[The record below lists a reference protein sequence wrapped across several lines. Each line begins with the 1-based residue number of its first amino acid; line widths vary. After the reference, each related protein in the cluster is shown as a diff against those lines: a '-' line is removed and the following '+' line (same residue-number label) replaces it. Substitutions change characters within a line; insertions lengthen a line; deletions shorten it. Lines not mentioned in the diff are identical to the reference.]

1 MLASERDDPVTD
13 VAPDD
18 PTAGAPGSAP
28 PSPAAPTGDPAT
40 AAPADATP
48 TVDDQPPATAYD
60 ILQARLA
67 AVAGEM
73 QVAAEKLNRERSEVF
88 GGASLTLIEQERL
101 NTAAAC
107 LPVDAVSV
115 DGLLLFGTNIPPGLT
130 AKRTVADVFTLL
142 RVTDVSP
149 TDKDFA
155 PLLPG
160 DPDYF
165 LNDPSFLRDFD
176 ELYTYYAEC
185 RLLTLRRTGE
195 LLLMVF
201 VIGERTEDI
210 RVLRWRLDAEAPM
223 YIDAYGEHDLV
234 FDPPFDFVWEEVD
247 RTSRVEGRW
256 PHWNLHDLVFVG
268 GGKGVL
274 EFRVDDVVEGGRIV
288 NTEQLAVVDGDL
300 GELVI
305 HTARLGELVLI
316 RLKPYGESAER
327 FYVFNRLTLQ
337 VHRIDAIGL
346 NCHQLPEDSGIIFPG
361 GFHLQNGETK
371 VFATDATGFELL
383 ATHVSPNGEDL
394 LYAYHRTMSGEYM
407 LLAYN
412 LVSRTMENP
421 VACHGYA
428 LFEDGVVVTVR
439 PEAEAQR
446 VHTIGVYTSPFCT
459 PERYEPAAPAGTFF
473 ARIGNPEL
481 VRALG
486 ELLSLARDA
495 ARPEFNGPVF
505 EALVARANRLL
516 DAHAWLQEPEA
527 NGLAGLLGK
536 LRRTAGSV
544 LDEFAAVAEAK
555 REAHLA
561 VLQIRAD
568 VDGYLSR
575 TGLEL
580 RETDAFLE
588 LMEQGRTLLGRLADL
603 GQRPHVDAEVIE
615 GYRVQVDEAFT
626 GLGGR
631 ALDFLADP
639 HSLDSTMSTLQEA
652 TRDGMA
658 APTAAAVTEAIEKV
672 DAVGDRLSLLTEV
685 VGGLEVTD
693 PTGKTGVLQR
703 LGESLA
709 RRNAARADLDQRVIA
724 LRREESAAGFQAAM
738 NVLAQRASSALMAA
752 SDAPACDAA
761 LGALEADL
769 ETSELRYGDVPEFA
783 EQIAAKRD
791 ELYAAF
797 LAKRDQLAAE
807 QTARIDRVAASAR
820 RVLQTVTTRA
830 ADLDAIDKIDGFFA
844 ADPLVLRVRNAI
856 RELTELG
863 EAGRGAELEAELG
876 AVKDT
881 ARRAVSDRS
890 ELFSDGGVRIGRWQI
905 GVNTEPFEL
914 RLRPNG
920 DGSDLELRLTGTDLV
935 LPVPDAG
942 LAAFADLAAQSYPTE
957 NESLTR
963 ALYLAFT
970 AVDDGV
976 TADGLADLAGRRVD
990 DGYEMGVH
998 DADAALILDAIAPV
1012 FAADGLRWD
1021 GAVRAVAGVWWA
1033 GLAAE
1038 ARRDLV
1044 AELAAVRALGRGATR
1059 SALVDRIGPDLEA
1072 LATAAG
1078 LEAAFDLDAAVQWL
1092 SESAD
1097 RPAVS
1102 ADGGRVAEAFARWA
1116 RDAKVSL
1123 DGVPFATLVRWVA
1136 DRLSSDPTLGGA
1148 GVVDSVYRP
1157 LVLADRA
1164 AEAAWVLSGASVKVT
1179 DVEAVARVE
1188 GLRGQHPLVTGGVL
1202 ELPVGRAHTTYR
1214 VYRRHG
1220 LERFRAFN
1228 AARRS
1233 TLARWREE
1241 LGLDTLR
1248 PHVLTSFVRNR
1259 LVDEVLLP
1267 MVGDNLA
1274 RQLGLSG
1281 SPQGLLLLISPPGY
1295 GKTTLVE
1302 YVADLLGFALVRI
1315 NGPALGEQVTSLD
1328 PAQAPDQAAAA
1339 ELVKLNRAFAMGN
1352 NVICYLDDIQHTSAE
1367 LLQKFISLCDA
1378 TRRIEG
1384 VVDGEAE
1391 TFELSGRRFVMVM
1404 AGNPYT
1410 GSGREFRIPDML
1422 ANRADVHNLGD
1433 VAGAHE
1439 EAFAQSY
1446 IENASGVNDVLA
1458 PVIGRGRKELE
1469 ALLRASQGA
1478 TLRAEELQ
1486 HHYAPTELSAVTRT
1500 LAHIARARDALLK
1513 VNAAYITS
1521 ATVDDALR
1529 GEPAFLLQGSYR
1541 NMARLAGRIVAA
1553 MNPDE
1558 VDIAVREHYQ
1568 AEAQTLAAAAGWNL
1582 AKLPIVLGTATAA
1595 DVARVDELRAQ
1606 WREANVGADPLS
1618 VIAASLRGIES
1629 GLRDAVRDDHPLV
1642 DHFDPADPH
1651 DPVDPAEPF

>member
-1 MLASERDDPVTD
+1 MTD
-13 VAPDD
+13 VDPDAPATDE
-18 PTAGAPGSAP
+18 AGPPGD
-28 PSPAAPTGDPAT
+28 AAPSGDGA
-40 AAPADATP
+40 AAPAAAVAT
-48 TVDDQPPATAYD
+48 DEPPATAYD

-67 AVAGEM
+67 QVAEEI
-73 QVAAEKLNRERSEVF
+73 QVAADHLNDARAQVF
-88 GGASLTLIEQERL
+88 GGASLALIEQERL
-101 NTAAAC
+101 STAAAC
-107 LPVDAVSV
+107 VPVDAVSV

-142 RVTDVSP
+142 HVTDVSP

-155 PLLPG
+155 PLLP
-160 DPDYF
+160 DDADYF
-165 LNDPSFLRDFD
+165 LNDPSFVRDFD

-195 LLLMVF
+195 MLLMVF
-201 VIGERTEDI
+201 VIGERADDI
-210 RVLRWRLDAEAPM
+210 RVLRWRLDAERPM

-234 FDPPFDFVWEEVD
+234 FDPPFDFVWNEVD
-247 RTSRVEGRW
+247 RTKRVEGRW
-256 PHWNLHDLVFVG
+256 PHWNLDDLVFLG

-274 EFRVDDVVEGGRIV
+274 EFRVDDVVEGGRV
-288 NTEQLAVVDGDL
+288 VTTERLAVAEGDL
-300 GELVI
+300 GEMVI
-305 HTARLGELVLI
+305 HTARLGELLLL
-316 RLKPYGESAER
+316 RLKPYGEAAER
-327 FYVFNRLTLQ
+327 YYVFNRLTQQ

-346 NCHQLPEDSGIIFPG
+346 NCHRLPEDSGIIFPG

-383 ATHVSPNGEDL
+383 ATHTSPNGEDL
-394 LYAYHRTMSGEYM
+394 LYAYHRTESGEYM

-412 LVSRTMENP
+412 LVSRTMDNP

-428 LFEDGVVVTVR
+428 LFEDGVIVTVR
-439 PEAEAQR
+439 PETEAQR

-459 PERYEPAAPAGTFF
+459 PERYVPAAPAGSFY

-486 ELLSLARDA
+486 ELLSLARDSM
-495 ARPEFNGPVF
+495 RPEFNAPVF

-536 LRRTAGSV
+536 LRRTAGGV

-561 VLQIRAD
+561 VITIRAD

-588 LMEQGRTLLGRLADL
+588 LMEQGRILLGRLADL
-603 GQRPHVDAEVIE
+603 GQRPHVEPTVIADL
-615 GYRVQVDEAFT
+615 RVQVEAAFS
-626 GLGGR
+626 GLGNR
-631 ALDFLADP
+631 ALEFLADP
-639 HSLDSTMSTLQEA
+639 ASLDSTLATLETA
-652 TRDGMA
+652 SREGMD
-658 APTAAAVTEAIEKV
+658 APTATTVGDAIEQV
-672 DAVGDRLSLLTEV
+672 DHVGDRLSLLTEV
-685 VGGLEVTD
+685 VGGLEVED
-693 PTGKTGVLQR
+693 PTGKTAVLQR
-703 LGESLA
+703 LGDALA
-709 RRNAARADLDQRVIA
+709 RRNAVRADLDQRVVA
-724 LRREESAAGFQAAM
+724 LRREEAAAGFVAAM

-783 EQIAAKRD
+783 EQIATKRD
-791 ELYAAF
+791 ELYTAF
-797 LAKRDQLAAE
+797 LAKREQLAAE
-807 QTARIDRVAASAR
+807 RTALIDRIVASAR
-820 RVLQTVTTRA
+820 RVLQTVATRA
-830 ADLDAIDKIDGFFA
+830 ADLDGVEEIDGFFA
-844 ADPLVLRVRNAI
+844 ADPLVARVRTAI
-856 RELTELG
+856 EELGGLG
-863 EAGRGAELEAELG
+863 EAGQGAELDAEL
-876 AVKDT
+876 AAAKDT

-890 ELFSDGGVRIGRWQI
+890 ELFSDGAVRIGRWQI

-914 RLRPNG
+914 RLRPNA
-920 DGSDLELRLTGTDLV
+920 DATDLELRLTGTDLV

-942 LAAFADLAAQSYPTE
+942 MAEFADLAAQSYPTE
-957 NESLTR
+957 NNLLTR
-963 ALYLAFT
+963 GLYLAFT
-970 AVDDGV
+970 ALDEGV
-976 TADGLADLAGRRVD
+976 EAAGLGELAARRVD

-998 DADAALILDAIAPV
+998 DADAAHILAAVEPV
-1012 FAADGLRWD
+1012 FASPGLRWA
-1021 GAVRAVAGVWWA
+1021 GAVRAVAGAWWSSQSKDDR
-1033 GLAAE
+1033 AE
-1038 ARRDLV
+1038 LT

-1059 SALVDRIGPDLEA
+1059 DALVERIGPSLSDLA
-1072 LATAAG
+1072 ADAG
-1078 LEAAFDLDAAVQWL
+1078 LVAAFDVDAAVQWL
-1092 SESAD
+1092 SESAATG
-1097 RPAVS
+1097 AVS
-1102 ADGGRVAEAFARWA
+1102 ADGGRVADAITAWA
-1116 RDAKVSL
+1116 RESGIELA
-1123 DGVPFATLVRWVA
+1123 GVPFARLVRWVA
-1136 DRLSSDPTLGGA
+1136 DRLAVDGSVGGV
-1148 GVVDSVYRP
+1148 GVVDGPYRE

-1164 AEAAWVLSGASVKVT
+1164 AEAAWVLADPDVRVT
-1179 DVEAVARVE
+1179 DVEAVAIVE
-1188 GLRGQHPLVTGGVL
+1188 GLRGTHPLVTAGRL
-1202 ELPVGRAHTTYR
+1202 ALPVARAHTAYR
-1214 VYRRHG
+1214 IYRRTG
-1220 LERFRAFN
+1220 LDRFRAFN
-1228 AARRS
+1228 TTRRA

-1267 MVGDNLA
+1267 LVGDNLA
-1274 RQLGLSG
+1274 RQLGLNG

-1295 GKTTLVE
+1295 GKTTLIE
-1302 YVADLLGFALVRI
+1302 YIADLMGFALVRI

-1352 NVICYLDDIQHTSAE
+1352 NVICYVDDIQHTSAE
-1367 LLQKFISLCDA
+1367 FLQKFISLCDA

-1433 VAGAHE
+1433 VASAHRA
-1439 EAFAQSY
+1439 AFAQSY

-1469 ALLRASQGA
+1469 ALLGAAQGA
-1478 TLRAEELQ
+1478 TLRTESLQ

-1513 VNAAYITS
+1513 VNAAYIAS

-1529 GEPAFLLQGSYR
+1529 GEPPFLLQGSYR

-1553 MNPDE
+1553 MTPEE
-1558 VDIAVREHYQ
+1558 VDLAVREHYQ

-1582 AKLPIVLGTATAA
+1582 AKLPTVLGTATAE

-1606 WREANVGADPLS
+1606 WREAIVGADPLS

-1629 GLRDAVRDDHPLV
+1629 GFRDADIAVSPSV

-1651 DPVDPAEPF
+1651 DPEDPARPF